1 MSYFGHTD
9 RNLGTV
15 RHLHSLSRERER
27 ATYLSSITYFRH
39 ILSKSGVRDRR
50 TKLIQKKRKHEKD
63 NLMVCA
69 VSDDEHSAMRRV
81 THFASLAEIC
91 CILYVN
97 TGWRC
102 LSSRFICHAALLAS
116 FMRQKHFTSRWPV
129 THYSGHCW
137 SCHHCSEHNSECNWH
152 SRSWC
157 DCDHRR
163 NFCIDYCAAS

>member
-1 MSYFGHTD
+1 
-9 RNLGTV
+9 
-15 RHLHSLSRERER
+15 
-27 ATYLSSITYFRH
+27 
-39 ILSKSGVRDRR
+39 
-50 TKLIQKKRKHEKD
+50 
-63 NLMVCA
+63 MVCA

-91 CILYVN
+91 CVLYVN

-157 DCDHRR
+157 DCDHRC
-163 NFCIDYCAAS
+163 NFCIDYCAASWVSRVLKPWLLLHYYCMYFRVQFCANCFRNYWIKPRLQNATIRHYNVSYTGSC